1 MSYNNFVFYKE
12 WLDQLKV
19 IAMGGTP
26 EDLISL
32 CDGLQEFLNG
42 EELGEITPLA
52 RMLFNQM
59 TAQIAR
65 DKGAYKEISE
75 KRSDAGQKGAEA
87 RWGKAKDGK
96 PMANDGKT
104 WQTMANDGLKEEVEE
119 EDDVSPKGD
128 VCIVGAEP
136 IIGLPLNDGSEHP
149 VTSEEIAE
157 YSRLYPAVDIMQELR
172 DMRGWLL
179 ANPVRRK
186 TKRGIKAFIRTWL
199 SKEQDKP
206 VARSGTTTRK
216 LTAEELINLPAINP
230 WSEAVT

>member
-19 IAMGGTP
+19 IAAGGTA
-26 EDLISL
+26 DDMLSL
-32 CDGLQEFLNG
+32 CDGLKTFLDG
-42 EELGEITPLA
+42 QDPEDLTPLA
-52 RMLFNQM
+52 TLVYNQM
-59 TAQIAR
+59 TAQIIR
-65 DKGAYKEISE
+65 DKDHYDDVSE
-75 KRSDAGQKGAEA
+75 KRSENGKKGAEA
-87 RWGKAKDGK
+87 RWKDSK
-96 PMANDGKT
+96 SKQTMASDGKT

-149 VTSEEIAE
+149 VTAEEISE
-157 YSRLYPAVDIMQELR
+157 YSQLYPAVDVMQELR